1 MAETNNKPISNFEKV
16 LDFNKSFGIQIF
28 NKIQK
33 NITKDDPKLIKYRL
47 SLICEEVEELEEAV
61 KNHDYN
67 EMVDA
72 LSDILYVVYGMGTS
86 IGVNLDNAFDIVHE
100 SNMSKLCNT
109 EEEAKKT
116 VQWYK
121 DNEKRYDSPN
131 YRKSYD
137 GTKWVVYN
145 KSTKKILKSINYKK
159 VHFNL
164 DDSSLDLKFNS
175 LDLN

>member
-61 KNHDYN
+61 KKHDYN

-109 EEEAKKT
+109 EEEAIKT

-131 YRKSYD
+131 YRKSDD

-159 VHFNL
+159 VNFNL
-164 DDSSLDLKFNS
+164 DDNSLDLKFNS